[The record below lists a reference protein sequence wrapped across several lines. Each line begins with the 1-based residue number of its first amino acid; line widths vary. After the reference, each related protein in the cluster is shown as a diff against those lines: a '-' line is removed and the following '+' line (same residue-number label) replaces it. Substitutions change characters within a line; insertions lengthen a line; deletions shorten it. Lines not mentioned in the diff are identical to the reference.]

1 MPRERKMKKLHALRR
16 MGLSSVVVL
25 TSSTAAAAQDSPAH
39 VGFALGAAAGYVA
52 FGGEAFQ
59 RVRSAFGFGA
69 AGRYTWDSN
78 LQVVV
83 GVNYSNH
90 GVEETESDLST
101 LVVFVDPRY
110 VFPMIDTERFSPYFG
125 GRVGYVR
132 LSTSS
137 GEASAN
143 GLTLGGVAG
152 FYFEIVPKFAFEFFG
167 YFGGL
172 LLDAGR
178 AEGLPFESDD
188 ANGNLTMLEAGF
200 VYSLQ

>member
-1 MPRERKMKKLHALRR
+1 MKTRHALSRT
-16 MGLSSVVVL
+16 GLSIVVVL
-25 TSSTAAAAQDSPAH
+25 TSSTAAAAQDTPAH
-39 VGFALGAAAGYVA
+39 VGFGLGAAAGYVA
-52 FGGEAFQ
+52 FGGEAFD
-59 RVRSAFGFGA
+59 RVHSAFGFGA

-78 LQVVV
+78 FQVVV
-83 GVNYSNH
+83 GVNYSSH
-90 GVEETESDLST
+90 SVDEVDSDLSAL
-101 LVVFVDPRY
+101 LVFADPRY
-110 VFPMIDTERFSPYFG
+110 VFPMVDTERFAPYFG

-132 LSTSS
+132 VS
-137 GEASAN
+137 GGEEASAN

-152 FYFEIVPKFAFEFFG
+152 FYFEIVPQFAFEFCG

-200 VYSLQ
+200 SYSLQ